1 VSTYVAHTDTTGLA
15 SSGKLLHE
23 LPAIDVVVVSD
34 NISGTISLLGELV
47 VVTLGVEEERPV
59 L

>member
-1 VSTYVAHTDTTGLA
+1 VRTYVADTDTASLA
-15 SSGKLLHE
+15 GSRELLHE

-34 NISGTISLLGELV
+34 NISGAVRLLGELV
-47 VVTLGVEEERPV
+47 VVTLRVEEKRPV

>member
-1 VSTYVAHTDTTGLA
+1 
-15 SSGKLLHE
+15 
-23 LPAIDVVVVSD
+23 VVVVSD

-47 VVTLGVEEERPV
+47 VVTLGVEEKRPV